1 MSTIEEIVK
10 IIYAFE
16 KLRDLDNK
24 SFVLINSTLKELNKK
39 NGAI

>member
-10 IIYAFE
+10 ITYAFE
-16 KLRDLDNK
+16 KLRELDNK
-24 SFVLINSTLKELNKK
+24 SFVLINNIIKELNKK